1 MTKLEALELENKCDE
16 LMSAYLHTECSVSMA
31 LTGKLKV
38 EFNGD
43 YITLTKDYKDA
54 SYINFTGFYFDL
66 KDCIDAVI
74 RCVDAN
80 RALFDELMWS
90 YENISNLEE

>member
-1 MTKLEALELENKCDE
+1 MTKLEALKLEKKCDE
-16 LMSAYLHTECSVSMA
+16 LMSEYLHTKCSVSMA

-38 EFNGD
+38 EFGGD

-54 SYINFTGFYFDL
+54 AYINFTGFYFDL
-66 KDCIDAVI
+66 KGYVDAII

-80 RALFDELMWS
+80 KTLFDELMWS
-90 YENISNLEE
+90 YENISSLEE

>member
-1 MTKLEALELENKCDE
+1 MTKLESLELEKKCDK
-16 LMSAYLHTECSVSMA
+16 LMSEYLHTECTVTMA

-43 YITLTKDYKDA
+43 YITLTKDYNTA
-54 SYINFTGFYFDL
+54 SYVSFTGFYNDL
-66 KDCIDAVI
+66 RNCVDAIV

-80 RALFDELMWS
+80 RTLFDELMWS
-90 YENISNLEE
+90 YEHISSLEE

>member
-1 MTKLEALELENKCDE
+1 MTKLEALELEKRCDE
-16 LMSAYLHTECSVSMA
+16 LMSSYLHTKCSVSMA

-38 EFNGD
+38 EFGCD

-54 SYINFTGFYFDL
+54 TYINFTGFYWDL
-66 KDCIDAVI
+66 KDCIDAII

-80 RALFDELMWS
+80 RELFDELMWS
-90 YENISNLEE
+90 YENISSLED